1 MSTEQKLSL
10 YYRIISLDDKEFD
23 VVYKM
28 MQGLTADNG
37 MEIERLSPEEA
48 AYYEEGFEEMRRG
61 EYVTLEQIL
70 ADREED

>member
-1 MSTEQKLSL
+1 
-10 YYRIISLDDKEFD
+10 
-23 VVYKM
+23 M
-28 MQGLTADNG
+28 MQGLTSDNG